1 LKLAAVTSLVVL
13 ATLGMIGSSNA
24 VPSFARQTGQECPAC
39 HVSWPELTPYG
50 RFFKLTG
57 YTIGKNFVSSE
68 GFNYMPM
75 AAMAQAS
82 VTHLQNNSMIDPDT
96 GDTVSVM
103 QRQNSLVWSGGSL
116 FFATK
121 LGDYVGAFV
130 QWTYDNLAT
139 VTNGTLGG
147 HSAMDNTDIRA
158 AYKYSPRGPPNR
170 NGSSGSRSTTIRQ
183 CRIRGT
189 ARPPGPI
196 PIQRRRWHRHPRPRP

>member
-1 LKLAAVTSLVVL
+1 MHRLRWMICSEVVVAFVIL
-13 ATLGMIGSSNA
+13 MCVAGCASA

-82 VTHLQNNSMIDPDT
+82 VTHLQNNSMIDPET

-103 QRQNSLVWSGGSL
+103 QRQN
-116 FFATK
+116 
-121 LGDYVGAFV
+121 
-130 QWTYDNLAT
+130 
-139 VTNGTLGG
+139 
-147 HSAMDNTDIRA
+147 
-158 AYKYSPRGPPNR
+158 
-170 NGSSGSRSTTIRQ
+170 
-183 CRIRGT
+183 
-189 ARPPGPI
+189 
-196 PIQRRRWHRHPRPRP
+196 